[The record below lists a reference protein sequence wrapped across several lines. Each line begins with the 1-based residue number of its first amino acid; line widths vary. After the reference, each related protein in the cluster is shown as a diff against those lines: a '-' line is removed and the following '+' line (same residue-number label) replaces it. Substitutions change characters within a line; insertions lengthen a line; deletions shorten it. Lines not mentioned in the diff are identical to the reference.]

1 MARKHVK
8 ERRKN
13 GDNEDVVVDKD
24 VEGEQQQQQQQLV
37 VPSLPPTRETDQ
49 LYASYETFAC
59 AMDQG
64 CIPCAYKV
72 GCL

>member
-1 MARKHVK
+1 MARRHKVK
-8 ERRKN
+8 DRRKN

-24 VEGEQQQQQQQLV
+24 VEGEQQQLV
-37 VPSLPPTRETDQ
+37 VPSALPPTRETDQ

-59 AMDQG
+59 AMDRG

>member
-1 MARKHVK
+1 MARKHKVK
-8 ERRKN
+8 DRRKN
-13 GDNEDVVVDKD
+13 GDNEDVVDKN
-24 VEGEQQQQQQQLV
+24 VEGEQQLLV

>member
-1 MARKHVK
+1 MARKHKVK
-8 ERRKN
+8 DRRKN

-24 VEGEQQQQQQQLV
+24 VEGEQQQQQLV

-59 AMDQG
+59 AMDRG

>member
-1 MARKHVK
+1 MARKHKVK

-24 VEGEQQQQQQQLV
+24 VEGEQQQQQLV

-59 AMDQG
+59 AMDRG

>member
-24 VEGEQQQQQQQLV
+24 VEGEQQQQRIV

-59 AMDQG
+59 AMDRG